1 MTGQNT
7 SHAVMA
13 QRYEPKDSLDDFPT
27 PPWATRALMEH
38 VLNREDLWSKKSGES
53 CFESC
58 WEPACGVGHMAKTL
72 EEYFGTLY
80 ASDIHPYGYGSTRDF
95 LDKATHQEVD
105 WIITNPPFK
114 QAEEFAA
121 KALSIAKK
129 GVAIFARSVFA
140 ESVRRHERLFSKFP
154 PTKVAQFAERVPIVK
169 GRLDAKAST
178 ATGYAWFVWEKPLR
192 VGTEY
197 VWIEPTRKA
206 LERAGDYNLPQPLRR
221 KE

>member
-27 PPWATRALMEH
+27 PPWATRALLAH
-38 VLNREDLWSKKSGES
+38 VISQDLVMQN
-53 CFESC
+53 C
-58 WEPACGVGHMAKTL
+58 WEPACGEGHMAKVL
-72 EEYFGTLY
+72 DEYFGTVY
-80 ASDIHPYGYGSTRDF
+80 ASDIHPYGYGSTSDF
-95 LDKATHQEVD
+95 LDEATVRDVD

-114 QAEEFAA
+114 QAEEFVV
-121 KALSIAKK
+121 KAVSIAKR

-140 ESVRRHERLFSKFP
+140 ESVGRHQRLFSKFP
-154 PTKVAQFAERVPIVK
+154 PTTVAQFAERVPIVK

-192 VGTEY
+192 IGTEY
-197 VWIEPTRKA
+197 V
-206 LERAGDYNLPQPLRR
+206 
-221 KE
+221 